1 VPKKPVTNRPAP
13 KARPAATA
21 SGSRFDRA
29 GDESRAH
36 AETERGNWL
45 RGIRFSGF
53 TVLMLAVIVLGVV
66 VLAPNLKAYIEQ
78 RQQIA
83 ALQQTVDDRAD
94 QIDQLTAER
103 QRWND
108 STYVT
113 TQARDRLFYANPGEI
128 SFIVIDDVDPA
139 LLGDTETPVSD
150 TLTET
155 DIDWGQAL
163 LGSVMSSGLADVTPG
178 PGSTGGA
185 GTTPGTGGSSP
196 APTP

>member
-1 VPKKPVTNRPAP
+1 VPKKPVTNRPTP
-13 KARPAATA
+13 KARPAAPSA
-21 SGSRFDRA
+21 GSRFDRA
-29 GDESRAH
+29 GDESRAQ

-83 ALQQTVDDRAD
+83 ALQQTVDDSAD
-94 QIDQLTAER
+94 KIEQLTAER

-150 TLTET
+150 T
-155 DIDWGQAL
+155 DWGQAL
-163 LGSVMSSGLADVTPG
+163 LGSVMSSGLADVTPA
-178 PGSTGGA
+178 PGSTGGT

>member
-1 VPKKPVTNRPAP
+1 VPKKPVTNRPTP
-13 KARPAATA
+13 KARSAAPSA
-21 SGSRFDRA
+21 GSRFDRA
-29 GDESRAH
+29 GDESRAQ

-83 ALQQTVDDRAD
+83 ALQQTVDDSAD
-94 QIDQLTAER
+94 KIEQLTAER

-113 TQARDRLFYANPGEI
+113 TQARDRLFYAAR
-128 SFIVIDDVDPA
+128 SA
-139 LLGDTETPVSD
+139 SSSSTTSTPP
-150 TLTET
+150 
-155 DIDWGQAL
+155 
-163 LGSVMSSGLADVTPG
+163 SSATPKR
-178 PGSTGGA
+178 PSATPSPKPTSTGA
-185 GTTPGTGGSSP
+185 RRSSDRS
-196 APTP
+196 